1 MKKLIRWGADYPATF
16 IGLCFA
22 ALAWSMV
29 LWVNLAAPKSAHA
42 QALSGAKREIWTCSL
57 DNIAATLTRCK
68 DNPDSQKALF
78 ITDIITQ
85 STTTTGGQF
94 GLQYGNNGTANCGA
108 SATALFPSSTTTAR
122 LASPANTSPAGVI
135 QLLTPIRVPPGKDLC
150 LLGVATN
157 TTTAQINGYIE

>member
-1 MKKLIRWGADYPATF
+1 MKNPIRWVLAVT
-16 IGLCFA
+16 
-22 ALAWSMV
+22 ALAIV
-29 LWVNLAAPKSAHA
+29 GLVTLEYAPKANA
-42 QALSGAKREIWTCSL
+42 QALGGLKREIWTCSL

>member
-1 MKKLIRWGADYPATF
+1 MKTTKEKVIALLVFY
-16 IGLCFA
+16 
-22 ALAWSMV
+22 ALAFVGIW
-29 LWVNLAAPKSAHA
+29 AITPTDTAHA
-42 QALSGAKREIWTCSL
+42 QALGGQKREIWTCSV

-68 DNPDSQKALF
+68 DNPDPQRALY

-94 GLQYGNNGTANCGA
+94 GLRYGDSGTANCGA
-108 SATALFPSSTTTAR
+108 NTANVLPSGVATARFS
-122 LASPANTSPAGVI
+122 SPANTSPAGVI
-135 QLLTPIRVPPGKDLC
+135 QLLTPLRVPAGKDLC